1 MGSYKL
7 IKASHFTKSATVDC
21 PTHVLNF
28 EIVRTEVEMMSEADS
43 AFLHVHLDH
52 VQAKSWSQDYTIS
65 SGLAIWLQNLNC
77 ARTWRTATM
86 PRKYSFQ
93 EHWRKDG
100 AYLEWVLKDNLDARY
115 AWCMAFEIQL
125 SIFFFFFYYCD
136 AWWSI
141 HNLILVL
148 TSPYK
153 VLIWF

>member
-1 MGSYKL
+1 MQMGSSKNL
-7 IKASHFTKSATVDC
+7 SFFQVSNTGWFHTCTKFQNHSDIGWDGAW
-21 PTHVLNF
+21 N
-28 EIVRTEVEMMSEADS
+28 RQS
-43 AFLHVHLDH
+43 FLHVHLDH
-52 VQAKSWSQDYTIS
+52 VQPKSWSQDYTIS

-125 SIFFFFFYYCD
+125 FFFFFFYYCD